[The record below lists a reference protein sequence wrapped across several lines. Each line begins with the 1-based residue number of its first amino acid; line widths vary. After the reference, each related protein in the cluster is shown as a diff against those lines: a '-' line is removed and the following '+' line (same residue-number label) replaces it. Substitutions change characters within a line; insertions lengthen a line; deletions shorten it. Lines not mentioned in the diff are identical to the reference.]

1 LAGQFTAMKSSVSH
15 PRRAWVWVLALAVGL
30 ECAFAAT
37 DTYVSTMIDSSGQL
51 HITTK
56 HKREIVPKMETDQ
69 AGFSDVKISPD
80 MKAVG
85 WLALFPDCC
94 TSYPI
99 AMKLV
104 VLSSDQ
110 QHTFVGTGLP
120 ISRWCFWG
128 EGRQVAFEQETVHG
142 GMGVHYELRN
152 IEAGDLA
159 DKYDPD
165 ANPTGVTKPPKWV
178 VILDLNGY

>member
-1 LAGQFTAMKSSVSH
+1 
-15 PRRAWVWVLALAVGL
+15 VLALAVVAGL
-30 ECAFAAT
+30 GYASGAT

-56 HKREIVPKMETDQ
+56 RKREIVPKMESDQ

-85 WLALFPDCC
+85 WLALFPNCC

-99 AMKLV
+99 AMKLL
-104 VLSSDQ
+104 VLSNDQ
-110 QHTFVGTGLP
+110 QHTFEGTGLP
-120 ISRWCFWG
+120 ISRWCFWA
-128 EGRQVAFEQETVHG
+128 EGKQVAFEQETVHG

-178 VILDLNGY
+178 VILDSNGY